1 MQGICGNVSH
11 SVSVPR
17 ASWKTEMLVRMEI
30 LGARWKCNLLRKCK
44 PYVEMYVVVEMLV
57 KVEIQ
62 VTEESF

>member
-30 LGARWKCNLLRKCK
+30 LGQGGNVIHCENASHMWKC
-44 PYVEMYVVVEMLV
+44 M
-57 KVEIQ
+57 
-62 VTEESF
+62 